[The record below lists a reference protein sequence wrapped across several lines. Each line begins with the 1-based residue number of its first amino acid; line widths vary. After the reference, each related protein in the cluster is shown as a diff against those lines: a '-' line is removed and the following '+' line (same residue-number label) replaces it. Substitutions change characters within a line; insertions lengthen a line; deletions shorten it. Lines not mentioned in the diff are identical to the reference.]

1 VPKRRLQAL
10 GCSRIGFPIP
20 ICREQYLG
28 DRQVEIYPG
37 LRFAAPV
44 I

>member
-1 VPKRRLQAL
+1 MSDL
-10 GCSRIGFPIP
+10 GKVFDRSSRASTSFIS
-20 ICREQYLG
+20 LG

-37 LRFAAPV
+37 LSFPTSM